1 MIVDQEYLEHF
12 GVAGMKWGV
21 RKAPEKLSINKTDT
35 DVTKNVK
42 KDYNTTTNKEFRK
55 KYVGTKRAYAKRVE
69 KYGDP
74 YRHRLDQMS
83 KSKLKSKVK
92 GAPDQEPSS
101 KTTPKP
107 KNPREDGNA
116 EKRLTNK
123 IASSLDT
130 GGNLANA
137 MLYSPI
143 GAVVIAKTSS
153 AYGRGGTKED
163 RKAGKEQKSNE
174 RISTRIDT
182 GSNVANALLRSP
194 MAAVVIMVR
203 SEREGR

>member
-21 RKAPEKLSINKTDT
+21 RKAPEKLSINKTDS

-42 KDYNTTTNKEFRK
+42 KDYNSSTNKEFRK
-55 KYVGTKRAYAKRVE
+55 KYAGTKKMYAKRVE

-74 YRHRLDQMS
+74 YQHSLDQMS
-83 KSKLKSKVK
+83 KSKLKSKAK
-92 GAPDQEPSS
+92 GAPDQEQLS
-101 KTTPKP
+101 KTSTKP
-107 KNPREDGNA
+107 KNPREEGNA

-153 AYGRGGTKED
+153 AYGRGGSKED

-174 RISTRIDT
+174 RISTRLDT
-182 GSNVANALLRSP
+182 GSNIANYLLRTP
-194 MAAVVIMVR
+194 AVATVILVR
-203 SEREGR
+203 SQREGR

>member
-55 KYVGTKRAYAKRVE
+55 KYAATKKMYARRV
-69 KYGDP
+69 KKHPDP
-74 YRHRLDQMS
+74 YQYRLDQMS
-83 KSKLKSKVK
+83 KSKVK

-107 KNPREDGNA
+107 KTPRNEGNA

-123 IASSLDT
+123 VASSLDT

-174 RISTRIDT
+174 RISTRLDT
-182 GSNVANALLRSP
+182 GSNIANYLLRTP
-194 MAAVVIMVR
+194 AVATVILVR
-203 SEREGR
+203 SQREGR

>member
-55 KYVGTKRAYAKRVE
+55 KYASTKKMYARRV
-69 KYGDP
+69 KKHPDP
-74 YRHRLDQMS
+74 YQYRLDQMS